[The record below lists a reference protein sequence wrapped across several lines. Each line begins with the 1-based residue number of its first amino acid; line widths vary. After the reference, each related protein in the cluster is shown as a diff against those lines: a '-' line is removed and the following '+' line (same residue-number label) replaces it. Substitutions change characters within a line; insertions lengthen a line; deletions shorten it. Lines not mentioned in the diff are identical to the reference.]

1 MTKDSI
7 GNRMKEFYENRSKTY
22 LTCRTP
28 VIIRID
34 GCHFHTFTKGFK
46 RPFDSILMKTMQE
59 TTKNLCENIQ
69 GCKLGYTQSDE
80 ISLLLTDYDN
90 ITTSAWFGNSVQK
103 ICSVSAALATMY
115 FNKNLK
121 KNVEKETEVKDLYS
135 FYNED
140 GETQNYRSMLLKKL
154 EVGAYFDSRCF
165 NIPQSEVCNYFIWR
179 QQDCTKNSVSS
190 LARKYFS
197 DKELHC
203 LNGSQMQD
211 KLHEKKGVNWNDC
224 SDVEKR
230 GTCVIKNSNPNSN
243 RSNWIIDEHIP
254 IFTQDRDYI
263 ESRFPKN

>member
-69 GCKLGYTQSDE
+69 GCKLGYVQSDE

-90 ITTSAWFGNSVQK
+90 LTTSAWFGNSVQK

-115 FNKNLK
+115 FNKNLMKIAENEISKDDLNCQSEEYHYLYNIIVTK
-121 KNVEKETEVKDLYS
+121 KDK
-135 FYNED
+135 
-140 GETQNYRSMLLKKL
+140 
-154 EVGAYFDSRCF
+154 AYFDSRCF

-179 QQDCTKNSVSS
+179 QQDCTRNSIES

-197 DKELHC
+197 DKQC
-203 LNGSQMQD
+203 YKKNTSQLQD
-211 KLHEKKGVNWNDC
+211 MLHEEKGVNWNDC

>member
-7 GNRMKEFYENRSKTY
+7 GNRMKKFYENRSKTY

-46 RPFDSILMKTMQE
+46 RPFDSILIKTMQE

-90 ITTSAWFGNSVQK
+90 LTTYAWFGNSVQK

-115 FNKNLK
+115 FNKNLMKIAENEISKDGLNCQSEEYHYLYNIIVTK
-121 KNVEKETEVKDLYS
+121 KDK
-135 FYNED
+135 
-140 GETQNYRSMLLKKL
+140 
-154 EVGAYFDSRCF
+154 AYFDSRCF
-165 NIPQSEVCNYFIWR
+165 NIPQSEICNYFIWR

-203 LNGSQMQD
+203 LNGSQKQD
-211 KLHEKKGVNWNDC
+211 KLHEEKGVNWNDC

-230 GTCVIKNSNPNSN
+230 GTCVIKVVNEKTN
-243 RSNWIIDEHIP
+243 RSNWIIDGHIP
-254 IFTQDRDYI
+254 IFTQDREYI
-263 ESRFPKN
+263 ESRFPKDC